1 MKLFFFLTLLSYIIA
16 SSLITPEN
24 IIEMLSKN
32 TTLYDKEGIN
42 CYIIKDSNKYI
53 NLNEYDALYNIM
65 KDAQNNTGFEYVLI
79 ILDELSLSA
88 KKFAENLQ
96 QLMVDNNFIV
106 QQKSIMMV
114 FDMYNQQFSIEEG
127 YDALQQFPAE
137 RVQEYLDFIVED
149 LRNKNYYTAFSTL
162 LGYFRDNYK
171 PSVLL
176 KVLAVILFIVLVIV
190 FIVIR
195 FVCRYYCGCRGSISY
210 SYRSHGGG
218 AKAHGSGASGGW

>member
-1 MKLFFFLTLLSYIIA
+1 
-16 SSLITPEN
+16 
-24 IIEMLSKN
+24 
-32 TTLYDKEGIN
+32 
-42 CYIIKDSNKYI
+42 
-53 NLNEYDALYNIM
+53 
-65 KDAQNNTGFEYVLI
+65 
-79 ILDELSLSA
+79 
-88 KKFAENLQ
+88 
-96 QLMVDNNFIV
+96 MVDNNFIV

-137 RVQEYLDFIVED
+137 RVQEYLDYIAED

-210 SYRSHGGG
+210 SYRSHHHHSGGG
-218 AKAHGSGASGGW
+218 GTKAHESGASGGW

>member
-1 MKLFFFLTLLSYIIA
+1 MKLFFFLTLLSNIIA
-16 SSLITPEN
+16 SSLITPEK
-24 IIEMLSKN
+24 IIELLKEN

-53 NLNEYDALYNIM
+53 NLNQYDALYNIM
-65 KDAQNNTGFEYVLI
+65 KDAQSNTGFEYVLTVV
-79 ILDELSLSA
+79 DELSLSA

-96 QLMVDNNFIV
+96 QLMTEENFIE
-106 QQKSIMMV
+106 QRKSIMIV
-114 FDMYNQQFSIEEG
+114 FDMYNQRYSIEEG
-127 YDALQQFPAE
+127 YDALHQFPAE
-137 RVQEYLDFIVED
+137 RVQEYLDYIAED

-176 KVLAVILFIVLVIV
+176 KILAVILFIVLVIV

-195 FVCRYYCGCRGSISY
+195 FVCRYSCGCRESFSY

-218 AKAHGSGASGGW
+218 TKAHGSGASRGW

>member
-1 MKLFFFLTLLSYIIA
+1 
-16 SSLITPEN
+16 
-24 IIEMLSKN
+24 MLKEN

-42 CYIIKDSNKYI
+42 CYIITDSTKYI
-53 NLNEYDALYNIM
+53 NLNEYNALYNIM
-65 KDAQNNTGFEYVLI
+65 KDAQNNTGFEYVLTI
-79 ILDELSLSA
+79 VDELSLSA

-96 QLMVDNNFIV
+96 QLMIDNKFIE
-106 QQKSIMMV
+106 QQKSIMIV

-137 RVQEYLDFIVED
+137 RVQEYLDYIAED

-176 KVLAVILFIVLVIV
+176 KILAVILFIVLVIV

-210 SYRSHGGG
+210 SYRSHHHHSGGG
-218 AKAHGSGASGGW
+218 GTKAHESGASGGW